1 MFTARWFSLGGM
13 CCSPLNA
20 ALVANEK
27 NGTKTKCLGLRSS
40 AFGSVFVFQL
50 LVVWVCENRS
60 LVSFVVEFSILETD
74 LYVES

>member
-1 MFTARWFSLGGM
+1 MFKVQWFKFGGKR
-13 CCSPLNA
+13 CLPLNA

-50 LVVWVCENRS
+50 LVDWVCGNRS

>member
-1 MFTARWFSLGGM
+1 MVA
-13 CCSPLNA
+13 CSHLNW

-40 AFGSVFVFQL
+40 AFGSVIVFQL

-60 LVSFVVEFSILETD
+60 LVSFVVGFSSSETD